1 MKKSILF
8 LILLG
13 LVGVL
18 CSLFLSLTAN
28 NVGDYGFAMFNLVGW
43 TTVLGVSVWAD
54 STNK

>member
-1 MKKSILF
+1 MKKSIIF
-8 LILLG
+8 LILLS
-13 LVGVL
+13 LAGVL
-18 CSLFLSLTAN
+18 CSLFLSLTAS

>member
-18 CSLFLSLTAN
+18 CSLLLSLTASSEA
-28 NVGDYGFAMFNLVGW
+28 DYGFALFNLIGW